1 MERSMTVL
9 QIALYHPNQ
18 DKGIFGDIPHH
29 LEHDTT
35 HLVIGRGQ
43 NAHLKFRLPGISR
56 CHISLEPYV
65 EKENVCLTFCLKIL
79 SRSSSVWVN
88 GLTLKYLEQVPLM
101 AVNKVIFSGVQM
113 VIHVEGGISKE
124 KFACCINFS
133 CSPLIYRAKAEE
145 TDEFEAIQEDP
156 ELPQETTELN

>member
-1 MERSMTVL
+1 MERPMTVL
-9 QIALYHPNQ
+9 QITLYHPNQ
-18 DKGIFGDIPHH
+18 DKGIFEDIPHH

-35 HLVIGRGQ
+35 HLVIGRGH

-56 CHISLEPYV
+56 HHISLEPYL
-65 EKENVCLTFCLKIL
+65 EKGNVCLTFCLKIL

-88 GLTLKYLEQVPLM
+88 GLTLKYLEQVPLT
-101 AVNKVIFSGVQM
+101 AVSKVIFSGVQM
-113 VIHVEGGISKE
+113 VIHVEGGASKE
-124 KFACCINFS
+124 KFACCIHFS

-156 ELPQETTELN
+156 EPPQETKELN